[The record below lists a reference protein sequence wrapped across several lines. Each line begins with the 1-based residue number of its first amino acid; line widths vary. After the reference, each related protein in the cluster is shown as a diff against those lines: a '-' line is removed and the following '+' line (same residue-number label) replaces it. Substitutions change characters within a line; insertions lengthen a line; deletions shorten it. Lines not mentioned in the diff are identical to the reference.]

1 MTGAAAC
8 GASASMIWIAQGSY
22 VSTVAGKSRKT

>member
-22 VSTVAGKSRKT
+22 VSTVAG